1 MIGCKKHRNRIK
13 ILGKVFIGSDHGGV
27 ELKKN
32 LVNYL
37 SKSGYETIDLGS
49 TDKQSVDYPDYAYK
63 VAHQVKDQTE
73 DKGVLICKTG
83 VGMSITAN
91 KVSGVRAALCSH
103 PDIAELARKHNNAN
117 LICFGADFITSE
129 NARKSLDKFMKTH
142 FEAGRHARRVN
153 KIGKK

>member
-1 MIGCKKHRNRIK
+1 M
-13 ILGKVFIGSDHGGV
+13 GKVFIGSDHGGV

-32 LVNYL
+32 LINYL
-37 SKSGYETIDLGS
+37 SKSGYEAVDLGT
-49 TDKQSVDYPDYAYK
+49 TDKQSVDYSDYAYK

-83 VGMSITAN
+83 VGMSIAAN
-91 KVSGVRAALCSH
+91 KVSGVRAALCSQ
-103 PDIAELARKHNNAN
+103 PEIAELARKHNNAN
-117 LICFGADFITSE
+117 LICFGADFITPD
-129 NARKSLDKFMKTH
+129 NARKSLDKFLKTD